1 MTWIRFGRNEL
12 PAPTRPLFDT
22 DGKPF
27 DLRAYADGCALL
39 IWFAP
44 AFGLTGCDAL
54 LAGLRAAAEG
64 ESDAQWLVVAG
75 PASQETCATPVR
87 ADLPL
92 ACDVGGR
99 LLTAYR
105 GLLEF
110 DTGDQPLLFVLDR
123 DGAPV
128 YAWVGPC
135 EEAGG
140 LRDELARRLRSA
152 AFLCPECSVP
162 DPAASARW
170 EAVY

>member
-12 PAPTRPLFDT
+12 PAPTGPLFNK
-22 DGKPF
+22 DGSPF
-27 DLRAYADGCALL
+27 DLRAHADGCALL

-44 AFGLTGCDAL
+44 TSGLTGCAAL
-54 LAGLRAAAEG
+54 LAELRSAAEG
-64 ESDAQWLVVAG
+64 ESDAQWLAV
-75 PASQETCATPVR
+75 TPVR
-87 ADLPL
+87 EDLATDDAPFAHDAGGALL
-92 ACDVGGR
+92 A
-99 LLTAYR
+99 AYR

-123 DGAPV
+123 DGTPV
-128 YAWVGPC
+128 YAWLGGC

-170 EAVY
+170 DAVY